1 MPPLSKTI
9 RFSIGEMKYQCKFCR
24 ANFWLEERLSTS
36 SKYNPLFT
44 MCCTQGRVKLA
55 EIIEPPEPI
64 KSLLLGTHSKSKQFL
79 SYIRAYNCTFALASL
94 GMLKL
99 TEILNL
105 IFF

>member
-1 MPPLSKTI
+1 
-9 RFSIGEMKYQCKFCR
+9 
-24 ANFWLEERLSTS
+24 
-36 SKYNPLFT
+36 